1 MLSCEYCKIFKNS
14 FFIEHLR
21 LLLLLMYFRRNIEKP
36 RICFQICNFTKKRLQ
51 HKCFLV
57 NIEKFLR
64 TSILKKKTTT
74 QVFSCEFCEIF
85 KKSFF
90 IEHLG
95 DCFWCILDEKLKNLV
110 PAFRTTILKE
120 ALIQFSC
127 EYCEIFKNTYFEEH
141 LRKTASYSLCSLN
154 LIIINPFRINQFQLR
169 ATFHMET
176 SHSIYCANQMTGFYL
191 GCNTGW
197 KWVNSYL
204 IKGRPL

>member
-1 MLSCEYCKIFKNS
+1 MLKKENTTQVLSCEYCKIFKNS

-51 HKCFLV
+51 HKYFLV

-90 IEHLG
+90 IEHLRWLLLMHFRWKVEKPRTCLQDYNIKRG
-95 DCFWCILDEKLKNLV
+95 SYTVFLWILRN
-110 PAFRTTILKE
+110 F
-120 ALIQFSC
+120 
-127 EYCEIFKNTYFEEH
+127 
-141 LRKTASYSLCSLN
+141 
-154 LIIINPFRINQFQLR
+154 
-169 ATFHMET
+169 
-176 SHSIYCANQMTGFYL
+176 
-191 GCNTGW
+191 
-197 KWVNSYL
+197 
-204 IKGRPL
+204 